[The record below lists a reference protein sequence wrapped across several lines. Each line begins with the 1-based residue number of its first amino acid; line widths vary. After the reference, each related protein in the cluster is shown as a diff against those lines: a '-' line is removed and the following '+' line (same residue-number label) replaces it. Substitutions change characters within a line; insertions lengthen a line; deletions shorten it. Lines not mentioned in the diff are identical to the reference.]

1 MADKITGKTILGAI
15 SDFIILALLIG
26 GAGFGGYY
34 VGINQKLA
42 PIQLV
47 PAGTPGA
54 KTLAQLG
61 LAPKD
66 KQPGQNSNDSDS
78 VSAATSTGT
87 APASSVGTKEAPAD
101 EADKTKNEKLK
112 YWLAS
117 SGADYCG
124 YSITVKVNGT
134 PVDAFFG
141 PDKIIDVTKLVHKG
155 NNTITFEAKAL
166 GEQYNKHTG
175 DSAYSVTVR
184 LIKGPHVQET
194 YNSKDMLMSYSRTA
208 ADTDDNTE
216 TRHFTA
222 GN

>member
-66 KQPGQNSNDSDS
+66 KQPGQNNNDTD
-78 VSAATSTGT
+78 SAAA
-87 APASSVGTKEAPAD
+87 APANAAPTSSAGTKDPPAD
-101 EADKTKNEKLK
+101 EAEKNKNEKLK

-141 PDKIIDVTKLVHKG
+141 PDKIIDVTRLVHKG
-155 NNTITFEAKAL
+155 NNAITFEAKAL

-216 TRHFTA
+216 TRHFNA